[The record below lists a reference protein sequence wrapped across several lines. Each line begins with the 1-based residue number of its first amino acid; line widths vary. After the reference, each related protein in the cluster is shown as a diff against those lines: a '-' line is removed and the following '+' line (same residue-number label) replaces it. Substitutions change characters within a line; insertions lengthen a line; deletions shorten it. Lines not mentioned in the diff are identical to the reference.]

1 VPGKLVVLIRVG
13 AQNRWTIAGA
23 ALSASEAQA
32 VVDGL
37 VAANA
42 GARIV
47 VANVLRSFTTTIA
60 AAEDALATIDP

>member
-1 VPGKLVVLIRVG
+1 VPGKLVVLVR
-13 AQNRWTIAGA
+13 ASPQTRWTVAAA
-23 ALSASEAQA
+23 ALSASEAQT

-37 VAANA
+37 VASNA

-60 AAEDALATIDP
+60 SAEDALATIDP

>member
-1 VPGKLVVLIRVG
+1 MLFRAG
-13 AQNRWTIAGA
+13 QQTRWTVAGA

-37 VAANA
+37 VASNA

-47 VANVLRSFTTTIA
+47 VANVLRSFTTTIDST
-60 AAEDALATIDP
+60 EDGVAVIDP